1 MQTLRLIPDPAG
13 LAQAARLLAQGR
25 CVAIPTE
32 TVYGLAADARDGAAV
47 AGIYQAKGL
56 QPACVEA
63 CPTQALTFGTLVD
76 LQKAQ
81 GGVAQVQ
88 WLPTPELTKPSLVI
102 IPK

>member
-47 AGIYQAKGL
+47 AGIYQAKGRPSFNPL
-56 QPACVEA
+56 IVHVA
-63 CPTQALTFGTLVD
+63 D
-76 LQKAQ
+76 LSC
-81 GGVAQVQ
+81 
-88 WLPTPELTKPSLVI
+88 LLYTSPS
-102 IPK
+102 PRD